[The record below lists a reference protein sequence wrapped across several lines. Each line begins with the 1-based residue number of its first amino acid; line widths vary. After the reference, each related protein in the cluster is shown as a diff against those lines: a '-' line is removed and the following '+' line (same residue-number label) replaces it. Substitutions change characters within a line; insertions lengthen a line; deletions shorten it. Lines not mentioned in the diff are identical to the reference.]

1 LVRFY
6 DPNQGVIYLDGKNIK
21 EITISSLRK
30 SVLLMLQNDY
40 VFSGTIWDNI
50 TYGLKFLDKE
60 DVYRAAKPAALD
72 FIHILPYG
80 FATKIGHGGINL
92 SVGEMQ
98 RIALA
103 RSFLFKPKVLIW
115 DEPTAFIDN
124 QTEDKIKSSSLS
136 LKKICTTIII
146 IAHRIS
152 TVMVADRIGVMEDG
166 RIVEIGT
173 HNELITKDDDVYRRI
188 FKTKL
193 KARLLYIFISGQ
205 Y

>member
-1 LVRFY
+1 
-6 DPNQGVIYLDGKNIK
+6 
-21 EITISSLRK
+21 
-30 SVLLMLQNDY
+30 M
-40 VFSGTIWDNI
+40 
-50 TYGLKFLDKE
+50 
-60 DVYRAAKPAALD
+60 
-72 FIHILPYG
+72 
-80 FATKIGHGGINL
+80 
-92 SVGEMQ
+92 
-98 RIALA
+98 
-103 RSFLFKPKVLIW
+103 

-152 TVMVADRIGVMEDG
+152 TVMVADKIGVMEDG

-173 HNELITKDDDVYRRI
+173 HNELITKDDGVYRRI

-193 KARLLYIFISGQ
+193 KARLLCIFISGQ